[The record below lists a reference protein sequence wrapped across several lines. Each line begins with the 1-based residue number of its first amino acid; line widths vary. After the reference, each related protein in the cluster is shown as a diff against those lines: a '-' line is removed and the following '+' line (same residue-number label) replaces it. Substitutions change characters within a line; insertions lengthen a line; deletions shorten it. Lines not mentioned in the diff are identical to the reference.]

1 MLKAL
6 IIFPLSFLI
15 WFGLVNIFSTNK
27 ESSINVLSRKVF
39 NDFNQVIRNILN
51 ILDSLFKSFIQIYEL
66 LGLILK
72 NIVGIFKSLIYT
84 FVKFINLLK
93 LIFLALMSFIF
104 LCKGL
109 FNETKNIASLNSF
122 KAIINQTK
130 FAKNNIV
137 KLFMVNEDKF
147 NNKKVTL
154 EKQEVYSQ
162 K

>member
-6 IIFPLSFLI
+6 IIFPVTFSI
-15 WFGLVNIFSTNK
+15 WFGLIKFFSTNK

-66 LGLILK
+66 FGLILK
-72 NIVGIFKSLIYT
+72 NIVGIFKSLSAT
-84 FVKFINLLK
+84 FIKFINLFK
-93 LIFLALMSFIF
+93 VIAITLISFIY

-109 FNETKNIASLNSF
+109 YNETKNISFFKSLEV
-122 KAIINQTK
+122 ILNQTK
-130 FAKNNIV
+130 SAKNNV
-137 KLFMVNEDKF
+137 VRLFMVKGDEL

-154 EKQEVYSQ
+154 ER
-162 K
+162 